1 MEMLNCLLSCL
12 HAEALLAALR
22 VMTLFMLGCFHL
34 LFAMNKA
41 E

>member
-22 VMTLFMLGCFHL
+22 LMTLFMLGCFHWL
-34 LFAMNKA
+34 SAVNQA